1 MLIKFQETKQEK
13 SFLMESYNVVR
24 FINPYKKSNTFVIEV
39 NETDIVI
46 IDFGNYPLQDFLNWI
61 DNNNKKIVG
70 LFLTHEH
77 ADHCYGV
84 DALKEKFNFPLY
96 CSAQCEVNM
105 RNPKQNYSRYIE
117 EFETFGVN
125 SEAVVVQENQV
136 LQFDQLEIKVI
147 ETPGHSPGSI
157 CLLTNNFVFTGD
169 TILNNVKSP
178 LSFPSS
184 NKKEY
189 AHSIQKLKS
198 IIKENKLIFPGHD
211 ESFLFNR
218 DNL

>member
-1 MLIKFQETKQEK
+1 
-13 SFLMESYNVVR
+13 MESYNIVR

-46 IDFGNYPLQDFLNWI
+46 VDFGNYPLQDFLNWI
-61 DNNNKKIVG
+61 DKNSKKIVG

-84 DALKEKFNFPLY
+84 DALKAKFDFPLY

-117 EFETFGVN
+117 EFETFGVK

-178 LSFPSS
+178 LSFPNS
-184 NKKEY
+184 NKIY
-189 AHSIQKLKS
+189 YNNSISKLNNLIAIGN
-198 IIKENKLIFPGHD
+198 IIYPGHGD
-211 ESFLFNR
+211 YFVSH
-218 DNL
+218 